1 MLSTGTPFP
10 TPDPGWPTNPTINAA
25 FTIGAAIPLI
35 VGLVLAARIYRA
47 EGSPVGFI
55 CIVGGAV
62 ASLVEPLVTYVG
74 FVHYPPQQQ
83 WTVFSGFGESIP
95 LFLTL
100 AYAAEIG
107 LGSFTV
113 WRLLGRGGGPRVVMR
128 VWWIVMLA
136 DVLLETPA
144 LWLKVFYY
152 YGPRP
157 LDLFGFPLYWAPLD
171 ATLALL
177 PGVLL
182 YLFQRREWRVWHYL
196 LVIALYPSNV
206 MLVYLGAGWPIF
218 SLQHAQVSIGWL
230 WAVSP
235 LTLLLCWVLARA
247 VAAFSVLPSDAVE
260 SVRSAFRT
268 EARRSPRDPQEATG
282 G

>member
-1 MLSTGTPFP
+1 MLPTRTPFP
-10 TPDPGWPTNPTINAA
+10 TPDPGWPTNPTINAS
-25 FTIGAAIPLI
+25 FTIGAAIPLLI
-35 VGLVLAARIYRA
+35 GLFLAVRIYRA

-74 FVHYPPQQQ
+74 FVHYPPQGQ

-100 AYAAEIG
+100 AYSAEIG
-107 LGSFTV
+107 LGSFAV
-113 WRLLGRGGGPRVVMR
+113 WRLLGRGGGPRAVMR
-128 VWWIVMLA
+128 VWWLVMLA

-144 LWLKVFYY
+144 LKLNVFYY

-157 LDLFGFPLYWAPLD
+157 LNFFGFPLYWAPLD
-171 ATLALL
+171 ATLGLL

-182 YLFQRREWRVWHYL
+182 YLFQRREWRIGDYL
-196 LVIALYPSNV
+196 LVIALYPTNV

-218 SLQHAQVSIGWL
+218 SLQHAEVWSVWL

-235 LTLLLCWVLARA
+235 LTLLLCWVLART
-247 VAAFSVLPSDAVE
+247 AAALTVLPSDAVE
-260 SVRSAFRT
+260 SVRSAFRAG
-268 EARRSPRDPQEATG
+268 ARRSPRDPQEATG